1 MGSSPHPVPGGV
13 SLSKVKV
20 DRVGSVCRLIRAD
33 GKQNRP
39 ELVVL
44 TCKFSV
50 ELPGIEPATK
60 NGVTCGNAEFDYAK
74 RRETTCGYTGG
85 VDGVNRSEGPLA
97 W

>member
-1 MGSSPHPVPGGV
+1 VPGGV

-20 DRVGSVCRLIRAD
+20 DPVGSVGRLMRAD

-44 TCKFSV
+44 TCLFSV

-60 NGVTCGNAEFDYAK
+60 SPMTCGNAEFDHAK
-74 RRETTCGYTGG
+74 
-85 VDGVNRSEGPLA
+85 
-97 W
+97 